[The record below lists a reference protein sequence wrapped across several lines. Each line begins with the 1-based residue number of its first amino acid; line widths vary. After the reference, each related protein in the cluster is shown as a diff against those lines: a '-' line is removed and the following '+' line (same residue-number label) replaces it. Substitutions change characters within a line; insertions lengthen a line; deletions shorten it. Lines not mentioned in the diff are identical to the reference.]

1 MLAVPSKR
9 ISRAPLAELLLLLK
23 IASLPRWTTPVL
35 IFLGFA
41 SSLAETVGITL
52 VLLFFYL
59 AMGQVELATSTSGL
73 LGDALRYGATYFQS
87 SAEAAVVV
95 FLLILTRGGISFIYT
110 YISASVGERINE
122 IARNRVHLQY
132 LSASYA
138 FFLRHEEAYLMEM
151 LGTETWLI
159 SGAYTSFTRIIVS
172 ACSIVLFAACLLAL
186 SMKIAVVA
194 VVASLLVSAGL
205 RRLSKPVRA
214 LGSKVK
220 WVHQE
225 LGLHMLMSL
234 QAMRTI
240 RAYGQEKVHQ
250 ERFER
255 SSAEARDISLGLA
268 RLSALVSPL
277 TEVGYLFV
285 LCLIIVMAQ
294 LWDGSFATTLTA
306 VAILYRLQP
315 HVRELEGN
323 LLNMTQIEQR
333 LRSIRVMLSTE
344 DKEYPNA
351 GKYPLE
357 KLDQRIVFE
366 KVDFHYG
373 EPSSPILR
381 ELSFEIPAGKTTA
394 LIGASGSGKTTIV
407 NLLLR
412 LYSPSGGLIRVDGR
426 PMEEIRRVDWL
437 SHLAIAGQDIDVI
450 EGTVIDNVRLAR
462 SCASAAEVLDAL
474 RIAGISEFVEGL
486 PKKFDTWVGQHGLRL
501 SGGQRQRLGLA
512 RAIVR
517 NPGFL
522 ILDEAMSALD
532 RELED
537 SVRESIRSRFRGRT
551 VLIIS
556 HRMETILDADHLVYI
571 EAGKLR
577 AQGPPAELLKN
588 PASPLRNVLANGSVS

>member
-1 MLAVPSKR
+1 M
-9 ISRAPLAELLLLLK
+9 AELLLLLK

-35 IFLGFA
+35 IILGFA
-41 SSLAETVGITL
+41 SSLAETIGITL

-59 AMGQVELATSTSGL
+59 AMGQMELATSTSGL
-73 LGDALRYGATYFQS
+73 LGDALRYASTYFQS
-87 SAEAAVVV
+87 SADAAVVV
-95 FLLILTRGGISFIYT
+95 FLLLVARGGISFIYS
-110 YISASVGERINE
+110 YISACVGERINE

-159 SGAYTSFTRIIVS
+159 SGAYTNFTRIIVS
-172 ACSIVLFAACLLAL
+172 GCSIVLFAACLLAL
-186 SMKIAVVA
+186 SVKIAVVA
-194 VVASLLVSAGL
+194 LFASLLVSAGL
-205 RRLSKPVRA
+205 RRLSNPVRA
-214 LGSKVK
+214 LGGKVK

-240 RAYGQEKVHQ
+240 RAYGQEEVHQ

-255 SSAEARDISLGLA
+255 ASADARDISLGLA

-277 TEVGYLFV
+277 TEIGYLFV

-294 LWDGSFATTLTA
+294 LWGGGFATTLTA
-306 VAILYRLQP
+306 IAILYRMQP
-315 HVRELEGN
+315 HVRELEGS
-323 LLNMTQIEQR
+323 LLHMAQIEQR
-333 LRSIRVMLSTE
+333 LRAIRAMLSSE

-351 GKYPLE
+351 GKYPFE
-357 KLDQRIVFE
+357 NLDQRVLFE
-366 KVDFHYG
+366 KVAFDYG
-373 EPSSPILR
+373 EPSNPILR

-394 LIGASGSGKTTIV
+394 LIGASGSGKTTVV

-437 SHLAIAGQDIDVI
+437 SQLAIAGQDIDVI

-537 SVRESIRSRFRGRT
+537 SIREAIRSRFRGRT

-556 HRMETILDADHLVYI
+556 HRLETILDADHLVYI
-571 EAGKLR
+571 EAGKVR
-577 AQGPPAELLKN
+577 AQGSPAELLKN
-588 PASPLRNVLANGSVS
+588 PASPLQNVLTTSSIA